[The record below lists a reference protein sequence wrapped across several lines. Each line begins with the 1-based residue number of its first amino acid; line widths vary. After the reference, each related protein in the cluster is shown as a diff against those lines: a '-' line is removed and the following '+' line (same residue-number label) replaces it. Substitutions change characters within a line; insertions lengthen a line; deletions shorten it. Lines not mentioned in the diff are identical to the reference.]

1 MQINGGHIMLKRL
14 EGQIKVLVISWVPR
28 DVQNKSQ
35 GNREL
40 HSTLYFLAIQQIYLT
55 NKGEPRNL
63 VFRVYFERKV
73 LDAHIPYKK

>member
-1 MQINGGHIMLKRL
+1 MY
-14 EGQIKVLVISWVPR
+14 
-28 DVQNKSQ
+28 
-35 GNREL
+35 
-40 HSTLYFLAIQQIYLT
+40 STLYFLAIQQIYLT